1 MSLKLKTKQDRQ
13 LWQFLTPN
21 QRVFAKTGT
30 CINLTADFLPEDIPT
45 RFVFVQID
53 KMIYQYIMKGGIELD
68 WKVAFEGYIKL
79 YFEDEKFKAIQ
90 QPTKHLFFPF
100 NLPSA
105 IIRTRDYSELPVKYQ
120 KLVLSKVDIS
130 FEHVSKF
137 IIC

>member
-30 CINLTADFLPEDIPT
+30 CINLTADFLPEDILT

-53 KMIYQYIMKGGIELD
+53 KMIWQYIMKEGIELE
-68 WKVAFEGYIKL
+68 WKVTFESYIKL
-79 YFEDEKFKAIQ
+79 YFEDEKFKATQ

-100 NLPSA
+100 NLLSA

-120 KLVLSKVDIS
+120 KLVLSKVDIN